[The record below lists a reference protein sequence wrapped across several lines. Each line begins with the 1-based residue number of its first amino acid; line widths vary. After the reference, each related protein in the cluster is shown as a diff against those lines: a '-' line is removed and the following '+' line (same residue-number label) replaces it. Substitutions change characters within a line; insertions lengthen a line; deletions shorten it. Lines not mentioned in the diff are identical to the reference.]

1 MKKDLLLLMLA
12 LSVISAAQNNNTPLN
27 YNLHDRKT
35 REYLQIQFQNTQ
47 FPEIILPSDSD
58 NRFTNFKNITN
69 DLKDDALRARL
80 RYL

>member
-1 MKKDLLLLMLA
+1 MKKDLLRLMLA
-12 LSVISAAQNNNTPLN
+12 LFVISAAQNNNTPLN

-35 REYLQIQFQNTQ
+35 REYLQIQ

-80 RYL
+80 RYR

>member
-12 LSVISAAQNNNTPLN
+12 LFVISAAQNNNTPLN

-35 REYLQIQFQNTQ
+35 RGYLQIQ

-80 RYL
+80 RYR

>member
-47 FPEIILPSDSD
+47 FPEIILLSDSD

-80 RYL
+80 RYR

>member
-80 RYL
+80 RYR